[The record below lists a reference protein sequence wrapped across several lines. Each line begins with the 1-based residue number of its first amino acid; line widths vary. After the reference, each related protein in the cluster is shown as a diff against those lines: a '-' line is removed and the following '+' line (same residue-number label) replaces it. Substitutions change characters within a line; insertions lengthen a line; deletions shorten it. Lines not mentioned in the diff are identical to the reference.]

1 MYTTDIC
8 KQQIKVK
15 TATPT
20 TKNYK
25 VKDTR
30 DRIRYMPNT
39 KQQTPVLPNGNFPPH
54 LPYTQLSQKRFV
66 SGNFLL
72 RFIENGPSYE
82 SRHFYA

>member
-1 MYTTDIC
+1 MHTTDIC

-30 DRIRYMPNT
+30 DRIRYMPKHQTTNT
-39 KQQTPVLPNGNFPPH
+39 SVAKWKISTPSPLHPIVAEEVCEWNF
-54 LPYTQLSQKRFV
+54 FV
-66 SGNFLL
+66 E
-72 RFIENGPSYE
+72 IY
-82 SRHFYA
+82 